1 MSVRTMASAQK
12 QSWKAVHRWVR
23 RAFGNPPA
31 FVRRRVVVTGLGLV
45 TPLGVGVSHV
55 WEKILRGECGIRKL
69 QAEEFPGEEACFEKL
84 PSKVAGCVP
93 RGVEVGAFDDTRWY
107 DSRSQASFIG
117 YALAA
122 AHEALVDAGWNGD
135 EIDRDRC
142 GVAVG
147 AGMGCTAEVA
157 QAGVLMHQAQLR
169 RLSPFFVPK
178 MLINMA
184 AGGIS
189 IKHGLRGPQ
198 HAAATACA
206 SGAHSI
212 GDAFRLIATDQ
223 ADMMVAGGTEGCID
237 LTSIGGFSRL
247 KALATTYNDNPAK
260 ASRPWDRDRDGFVIA
275 EGAGILILEDM
286 EHAMRRNAKI
296 YAEIRGCGLS
306 SDGVHIT
313 QPPPDGSGA
322 ALAMKESLR
331 QAGLLP
337 SDIGYINAHATST
350 PLGDVAEARAIS
362 TVFGA
367 AAAQGKLP
375 VSSTKGAIGHLLGAA
390 GAVESVFTVLALHN
404 QSLPPTI
411 NLQGTDQPDLHGFD
425 FVPYSKN
432 QVRPGKLQ
440 AAMCNS
446 FGFGG
451 VNCSLTFAS
460 LC

>member
-1 MSVRTMASAQK
+1 M
-12 QSWKAVHRWVR
+12 HGLVR
-23 RAFGNPPA
+23 RGFGDPPA

-55 WEKILRGECGIRKL
+55 WERILNGECGIRKL
-69 QAEEFPGEEACFEKL
+69 NAEEFPHEEESFEKL

-93 RGVEVGAFDDTRWY
+93 RGVGAGAFDDATWY
-107 DSRSQASFIG
+107 NSRSQASFTG

-122 AHEALVDAGWNGD
+122 AHEALVDAGWNGED
-135 EIDRDRC
+135 VDLHRC

-157 QAGVLMHQAQLR
+157 HAGVLMHQAQLR

-189 IKHGLRGPQ
+189 IKYGLRGPQ

-247 KALATTYNDNPAK
+247 KALATSYNHNPTK
-260 ASRPWDRDRDGFVIA
+260 ASRPWDQDRGGFVMA
-275 EGAGILILEDM
+275 EGAGILILEDL
-286 EHAMRRNAKI
+286 EHAVRRNAEI
-296 YAEIRGCGLS
+296 YAEVRGCGLS

-313 QPPPDGSGA
+313 QPPADGHGA
-322 ALAMKESLR
+322 ALAMKESMK

-337 SDIGYINAHATST
+337 ADIGYINAHATST
-350 PLGDVAEARAIS
+350 PLGDVAEARAIH
-362 TVFGA
+362 TVFGDA
-367 AAAQGKLP
+367 AVHGELP
-375 VSSTKGAIGHLLGAA
+375 ISSTKGAVGHLLGAA
-390 GAVESVFTVLALHN
+390 GAVESVFTILALHH
-404 QSLPPTI
+404 QMLPPTL
-411 NLQGTDQPDLHGFD
+411 NLHHADPPELHGFD
-425 FVPYSKN
+425 FIPHMKEGPRQGNV
-432 QVRPGKLQ
+432 Q
-440 AAMCNS
+440 AALCNS

-451 VNCSLTFAS
+451 VNCSLAFAKLS
-460 LC
+460 